1 VVDRCE
7 GDFRSDL
14 VTEILEPGT
23 IKILGIIDGD
33 LLWNSIET
41 YDVLLEEF
49 LDGGRGYIG
58 YRLRFNPFGE
68 IFYYDDSESVVSLCW
83 CKFTHDIDAPSLQGP
98 RWGNQLQRLHGNL
111 AAMREFLTS
120 FAC

>member
-14 VTEILEPGT
+14 VIEILEPGT